1 MGDRRRTFRVRDFAY
16 ETFIGRLIRKVLV
29 PLVRLWFSTCRVTI
43 LNEQIYHEYF
53 LSDIPIVVGTWH
65 RASIYFLYFFGNFR
79 PMIMISQSKDGEMLA
94 QYAAGFG
101 VIPARGSSQKG
112 GRDALEQMRGY
123 ILSGG
128 KGCATVLDG
137 PRGPAYVAKKGMIH
151 LAKLTGAPL
160 IPLIWS
166 ANRVIT
172 IRDSWDKTML
182 PLPWS
187 KVYVAFGEPID
198 IPAETSSRALEYY
211 RQLVQDQLNSMM
223 EEVDRRCG
231 YR

>member
-1 MGDRRRTFRVRDFAY
+1 MGHRRRTFRVRDFAY

-43 LNEQIYHEYF
+43 LNERIYHEYF

-94 QYAAGFG
+94 QYASGFG

>member
-1 MGDRRRTFRVRDFAY
+1 MAHRKKTFRVRDFAY
-16 ETFIGRLIRKVLV
+16 ETLIGRFILKVLV
-29 PLVRLWFSTCRVTI
+29 PLVRLWFSTCRVTM
-43 LNEQIYHEYF
+43 LNERIYHEYF
-53 LSDIPIVVGTWH
+53 LSDTPIVAGTWH

-94 QYAAGFG
+94 QYASGFG
-101 VIPARGSSQKG
+101 IIPARGSSHKG

-123 ILSGG
+123 MLSGG